1 MHVAALPKPAIRKL
15 LFANVGQRQRQP
27 PDDHYGNFAAGS
39 TVGAGVVG
47 TGSSSQRH
55 AQHDYARDGGQA
67 RALFPLEQHL
77 RQEGPQGHCWR
88 VDVVVVLGK
97 GAAFIVEG
105 LLNCFFPQR
114 VLEGQVTMLHE
125 RRQHQTK
132 LPWQAFGM
140 LVKWHETFPGQSKI
154 RAQGRSHVTR
164 IYARKVLVPRSA
176 GVWPPGAATHA
187 TSLRRTDACCV
198 ERAPA
203 DRRWPLKM
211 PGSAIRVWNFEAL
224 EIPAFIG
231 LGEFQTP
238 FFWQSPS

>member
-1 MHVAALPKPAIRKL
+1 
-15 LFANVGQRQRQP
+15 
-27 PDDHYGNFAAGS
+27 
-39 TVGAGVVG
+39 
-47 TGSSSQRH
+47 
-55 AQHDYARDGGQA
+55 
-67 RALFPLEQHL
+67 
-77 RQEGPQGHCWR
+77 QG
-88 VDVVVVLGK
+88 D
-97 GAAFIVEG
+97 
-105 LLNCFFPQR
+105 
-114 VLEGQVTMLHE
+114 LEGQVTMLHE

-211 PGSAIRVWNFEAL
+211 PGSAIRSRHLFLGQDDQKMATLPVCAL
-224 EIPAFIG
+224 SSRGLDEPLPCLGVSLSRSIFSRHIMPRQPARVG
-231 LGEFQTP
+231 DPPPTP
-238 FFWQSPS
+238 QNLAFCHTH